1 MTPLARKLS
10 IAGILILASWVA
22 QAQELPLFDAHIH
35 YSHDAW
41 ESVPPKQ
48 AIELLR
54 KSGVRRALVSS
65 SGDDG
70 QQKLF
75 ALAPDLILPS
85 LRPYRSRSEI
95 GTWVRDETVVP
106 YLEDRLK
113 RYRYVAIGEFHVYGA
128 DADLPVVRRVVQL
141 AKQHRIFLHSHS
153 DADAIERHFKQ
164 DPQAR
169 ILWAHSGFDRPE
181 RVREMLRK
189 HRNLWCDLAWRTD
202 HAPGG
207 KLDPD
212 WRAAFLEFPDR
223 FMVGTDTPTPERWHY
238 IAEHARLARSWLSEL
253 PRDVAERIAFRN
265 GETVF
270 GNMLKQ
276 YQH

>member
-1 MTPLARKLS
+1 MVDPAPRHLATGVAL
-10 IAGILILASWVA
+10 LLASFGLA
-22 QAQELPLFDAHIH
+22 AQELPIFDAHVH

-41 ESVPPKQ
+41 ESVPPQQ
-48 AIELLR
+48 AIEILR
-54 KSGVRRALVSS
+54 KAGVRRALVSS

-70 QQKLF
+70 QQKLY
-75 ALAPDLILPS
+75 AAAPDLIIPS
-85 LRPYRSRSEI
+85 LRPYRSRGDI
-95 GTWVRDETVVP
+95 GTWARDETVIP
-106 YLEDRLK
+106 YLEERLK
-113 RYRYVAIGEFHVYGA
+113 RFRYAAIGEFHVYGA

-141 AKQHRIFLHSHS
+141 ARQYKIFLHSHS

-164 DPQAR
+164 DPAAR

-207 KLDPD
+207 KLDTD
-212 WRAAFLEFPDR
+212 WRTAFLEFPDR

-265 GETVF
+265 GESLF
-270 GNMLKQ
+270 GRDEPSK
-276 YQH
+276 

>member
-1 MTPLARKLS
+1 MRVALVALVFQVFPLA
-10 IAGILILASWVA
+10 LA
-22 QAQELPLFDAHIH
+22 AQELPIFDAHIH

-41 ESVPPKQ
+41 ESVPPSQ
-48 AIELLR
+48 AIEILR
-54 KSGVRRALVSS
+54 KAGIRRALVSS
-65 SGDDG
+65 SNDDG
-70 QQKLF
+70 QQKLY
-75 ALAPDLILPS
+75 AEAPDLILPS
-85 LRPYRSRSEI
+85 LRPYRSRGDI
-95 GTWVRDETVVP
+95 GTWVRDETVVS

-141 AKQHRIFLHSHS
+141 ARQHSLFLHSHS

-164 DPQAR
+164 DPAAR

-181 RVREMLRK
+181 RVREMLRR

-212 WRAAFLEFPDR
+212 WRVAFLEFPDR

-238 IAEHARLARSWLSEL
+238 IAEHARWVRGWLTEL

-265 GETVF
+265 GEAVF
-270 GNMLKQ
+270 GRMLVVRD
-276 YQH
+276 